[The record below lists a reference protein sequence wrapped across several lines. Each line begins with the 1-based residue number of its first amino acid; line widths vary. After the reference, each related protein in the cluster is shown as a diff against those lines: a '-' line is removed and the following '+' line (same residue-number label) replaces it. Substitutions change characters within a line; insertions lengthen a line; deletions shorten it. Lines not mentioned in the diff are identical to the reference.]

1 MWDSRNFIG
10 RNLCVGHMCNLLRK
24 AKEEK
29 EVNSDNQE
37 HIHIREVVQVIV
49 ETKKNGNC
57 TCHIDDSGYINR
69 TPEEVS
75 DTIRRFSEFVT
86 MCLLKRKTV

>member
-24 AKEEK
+24 AKKEK

-37 HIHIREVVQVIV
+37 HIHFREVVQVIV
-49 ETKKNGNC
+49 ETIKRGEC
-57 TCHIDDSGYINR
+57 TCYIDDSGYVNK
-69 TPEEVS
+69 TQEEVQE
-75 DTIRRFSEFVT
+75 IIKRYSEFIAA
-86 MCLLKRKTV
+86 CLQKRKTA

>member
-1 MWDSRNFIG
+1 M
-10 RNLCVGHMCNLLRK
+10 
-24 AKEEK
+24 
-29 EVNSDNQE
+29 
-37 HIHIREVVQVIV
+37 IV
-49 ETKKNGNC
+49 ETMKNGNC
-57 TCHIDDSGYINR
+57 TCHIDDSGYIDR